1 MRKYFHGLIRA
12 VRRVEKPVVAL
23 VDGPAVGFGCDL
35 ALACD
40 LRIVSERASFAE
52 VFVRR
57 GLMPDGGGT
66 WSLQRIVGL
75 GRALE
80 LMLTGDVVDAV
91 RAERIGLANRIVP
104 SAELAAHVAKLA
116 AQLAEG
122 PPLAIAAIKHA
133 AYAGADGTLDEAL
146 EREATGQMRLLASA
160 DFAEGV
166 AAFVGKRPPRF
177 RGA

>member
-1 MRKYFHGLIRA
+1 MR
-12 VRRVEKPVVAL
+12 V
-23 VDGPAVGFGCDL
+23 
-35 ALACD
+35 
-40 LRIVSERASFAE
+40 VSERALFGE

-66 WSLQRIVGL
+66 WLLQRIVGL

-80 LMLTGDVVDAV
+80 LMLAGDAVDAV
-91 RAERIGLANRIVP
+91 RAERIGIANRIVP
-104 SAELAAHVAKLA
+104 SAELAAHVAAFA

-133 AYAGADGTLDEAL
+133 AYASASGTLDDAL